1 MSKKKANNS
10 LNTAVEVKE
19 KPSFML
25 KFVSIFVSVVLLFGI
40 IFATALAVREANS
53 ALEYNGERMNSSGA
67 HYFASYAK
75 AYYLAH
81 ELSDVEGADD
91 TPDFWNSNEKV
102 LSVFCCVFSHFSAYD
117 RHWHKAFVKFCIYL
131 KIHI

>member
-1 MSKKKANNS
+1 MSNKKVNNS
-10 LNTAVEVKE
+10 LSTAAEVKQ

-25 KFVSIFVSVVLLFGI
+25 KFVSIFVSLVLLFGI

-53 ALEYNGERMNSSGA
+53 ALEYNGARMNSSVA

-81 ELSDVEGADD
+81 ELSGVDGAED
-91 TPDFWNSNEKV
+91 TPEFWNSYEKG
-102 LSVFCCVFSHFSAYD
+102 LTT
-117 RHWHKAFVKFCIYL
+117 
-131 KIHI
+131 